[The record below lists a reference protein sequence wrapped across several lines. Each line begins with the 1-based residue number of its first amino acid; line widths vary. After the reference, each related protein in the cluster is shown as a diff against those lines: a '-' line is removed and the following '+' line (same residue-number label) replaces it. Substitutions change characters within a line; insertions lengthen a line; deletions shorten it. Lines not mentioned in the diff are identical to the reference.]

1 MKLADSIKEDQVTTI
16 VTGKLGEAVAA
27 HYLEKQGLEVIEM
40 NYQKTFGEIDIVA
53 RERDLIHF
61 VEVKTVSHE
70 TIELLKQAVSRETW
84 RPEEQVHQR
93 KLHQISKAI
102 QAWISEHSYTGNIQ
116 IDVLALRIVPRETF
130 CSINWLQNVIIDES

>member
-1 MKLADSIKEDQVTTI
+1 
-16 VTGKLGEAVAA
+16 
-27 HYLEKQGLEVIEM
+27 M

-93 KLHQISKAI
+93 KLHQISKVI